1 MKIKQLSLFF
11 LLCISGVSFSATSDK
26 FEFGAIEGED
36 CITQDCTITFRN
48 TYVSPL
54 VFLLSS
60 FDYSNYTDDV
70 PSAAV
75 LSSMSPTEATVRQKF
90 PLNNASGQQPMQ
102 SIQYIVVEEGDV
114 FLDPNQP
121 SMVAEA
127 GYIDGV
133 SYVGT
138 KVLNKDRKWLDIQF
152 KNTFGARPI
161 VFTQL
166 QVLTQ
171 SSIWAT
177 TTNRNVS
184 TSGFQTAIELGRR
197 PNTLSD
203 TTTEKIAY
211 LAIQPFDGVTPD
223 NISFVIGEKTMNQNP
238 KGYKA
243 IETLKWSCDN
253 NTFSLPASFED
264 NYRTILTKQTR
275 QGGDGGWL
283 RVCKGLADNTL
294 SVMFEED
301 AISRKHGAFERVG
314 YLAFEKAQA
323 AFGQCDYFPAVAQ
336 TWDSNFGELEIKD
349 TAQIVGPPQ
358 GKWVGFSPSKVDA
371 TSTSCVDENGSA
383 QTCLGNT
390 DYLIDEYAWNESPP
404 WAPENLPVVSPPHT
418 ITSSGDMILYPG
430 DYSSLPTDTLHT
442 SQKYIFAPGN
452 YWIQNIMLAGN
463 EFLSFPIDKVTL
475 NVSSILISGNVVI
488 NTQGNPDD
496 LVIVAHTTNGNIAL
510 SSNNLFN
517 SLIISRNKVDLS
529 GPVIIRGA
537 VSTKKLTLTGNAQII
552 GQSSCFEPI
561 DDLELV
567 VMPSSGEGL
576 SCDGIKV
583 DFSLMDSNG
592 DIVDG
597 NGENLFVTSSSV
609 SGSNSACWSFDGNIT
624 SSQCNKSSDSEFS
637 VNFPIGSPATVTRY
651 IHSKFLNSY
660 NIEANVSSENLITSA
675 GPYEFIPK
683 SISIVPSEGVDSSD
697 NNQVAGRPFPFRL
710 KIRGKE
716 GNGNQLT
723 CKIIKEDVDV
733 SVDFSHNKMPS
744 SSIEALE
751 LSHNS
756 GTWEPANKS
765 ILISFKDGVAGGDE
779 NNADGSLLA
788 RFNDAGITDFSANS
802 VVSGKLFSATERFY
816 FRPFTAAIC
825 GQSNALPAFT
835 NETNGAAFSAGTDF
849 NGYLKA
855 VNWIKSLDVDNS
867 GYGNGIPDRNNPP
880 LVCSEPVTPSY
891 VTHNGYTAR
900 LTPTVSLTY
909 PLGGNV
915 NTLTADGS
923 AIASFNKEITSV
935 NRNVATI
942 FNWSDVGTLSFDV
955 IQESYFNI
963 PNFNIPSTKANVG
976 RFYPA
981 YFEITDTIWDYP
993 GNQGSVSGS
1002 YIYMDQNFTDV
1013 SFEVRAYNS
1022 SGTETENYGLFSDG
1036 LKASFSLV
1044 DLSSADNSERL
1055 NITDADLEVSHWNSG
1070 ALWKVTGL
1078 DDAVTWK
1085 KKQVIDG
1092 SSPLLTKED
1101 GPFNMSGNSNS
1112 VTTALGLKIS
1122 GVDPVSFDA
1131 TSFDPTETEQEL
1143 LSQPDVRYGRMAL
1156 DSVGAASGES
1166 ISVPLSV
1173 EYWNGLRFTLSDN
1186 DNAATF
1192 NGDYYCKQT
1201 IWPDGSVSSG
1211 SILSSGES
1219 TVKSGFERELLK
1231 AEPDGTNSELR
1242 EQVRFWLQ
1250 LTSDKASSNCSLG
1263 SPANEQPWL
1272 QYNWRGQGDEDPS
1285 TVVTFGIYRGND
1297 RVIFRGES
1305 NIIGTS
1311 N

>member
-26 FEFGAIEGED
+26 FEFGAIEGEN

-75 LSSMSPTEATVRQKF
+75 LSSMSSTEATVRQKF

-430 DYSSLPTDTLHT
+430 DYSSLPTDALHT

-637 VNFPIGSPATVTRY
+637 VNFPTGSPATVTRY

-683 SISIVPSEGVDSSD
+683 SISIVPSEGVDTSD

-802 VVSGKLFSATERFY
+802 VVSGKPFSATERFY

-849 NGYLKA
+849 NGHLKA

-867 GYGNGIPDRNNPP
+867 GYGNGIPDSNNPP

-955 IQESYFNI
+955 IQENYFNI

-993 GNQGSVSGS
+993 DKQGSVAGN
-1002 YIYMDQNFTDV
+1002 YVYMDQNFTDV
-1013 SFEVRAYNS
+1013 NFEVVAYS
-1022 SGTETENYGLFSDG
+1022 SLGTKTENYGLFDDS

-1044 DLSSADNSERL
+1044 GEYANRL
-1055 NITDADLEVSHWNSG
+1055 NITDVDLNASHWNSG
-1070 ALWKVTGL
+1070 ALWHVNNL
-1078 DDAVTWK
+1078 DHAVIWSKNEITAIASNRTT
-1085 KKQVIDG
+1085 QA
-1092 SSPLLTKED
+1092 D
-1101 GPFNMSGNSNS
+1101 GPFNMSNNSYS
-1112 VTTALGLKIS
+1112 ITTNLGLEIS

-1131 TSFDPTETEQEL
+1131 SSFEPEVTEQEL
-1143 LSQPDVRYGRMAL
+1143 LSQPDVRYGRMVL
-1156 DSVGAASGES
+1156 DSVGASVGQSAT
-1166 ISVPLSV
+1166 VPLRV
-1173 EYWNGLRFTLSDN
+1173 EYWDGNAFVLSNTDRASQF
-1186 DNAATF
+1186 D
-1192 NGDYYCKQT
+1192 GEQHCKQT
-1201 IWPDGSVSSG
+1201 VWPDPTQSSG
-1211 SILSSGES
+1211 AILKGSNKVIQGSDVTNLVADANNS
-1219 TVKSGFERELLK
+1219 T
-1231 AEPDGTNSELR
+1231 LR
-1242 EQVRFWLQ
+1242 EQVRFWLR
-1250 LTSDKASSNCSLG
+1250 LASTSPQTSETNVDCESGFVN
-1263 SPANEQPWL
+1263 QPWL